1 MLNWLNRQKS
11 PAAAAAAG
19 YPQPPLANWRN
30 REQTFDNRSRTL
42 EPAQTAPVKRRTRS
56 LELFSIAIVVAM
68 IVGVDLYIFGIN
80 KRLSALESEFVEV
93 KAWAF
98 PASLLEG
105 KYTSLNARMRALT
118 DAYSGLNEKLV

>member
-11 PAAAAAAG
+11 YTTATAAA
-19 YPQPPLANWRN
+19 YPQPSLANWRN
-30 REQTFDNRSRTL
+30 REKTDSTRNTTSRPAPETRRNRRL
-42 EPAQTAPVKRRTRS
+42 KY
-56 LELFSIAIVVAM
+56 LELFALAAVISL

-93 KAWAF
+93 KGWAF

-105 KYTSLNARMRALT
+105 K
-118 DAYSGLNEKLV
+118 